1 MHRTYMKIGVK
12 KIVHQQQ
19 SSREENTFSDFM
31 EAKPTGEK
39 WVFMFE
45 HMHALSES
53 GQNASVKKTKQNK

>member
-1 MHRTYMKIGVK
+1 
-12 KIVHQQQ
+12 
-19 SSREENTFSDFM
+19 M

-53 GQNASVKKTKQNK
+53 GQNASVKKKKEQMNKNKQRLKAM